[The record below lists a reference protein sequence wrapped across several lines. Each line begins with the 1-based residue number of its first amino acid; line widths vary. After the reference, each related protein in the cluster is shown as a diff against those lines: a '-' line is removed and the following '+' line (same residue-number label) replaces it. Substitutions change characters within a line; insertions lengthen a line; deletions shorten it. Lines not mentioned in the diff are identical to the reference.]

1 MPAFRY
7 QGRNRQG
14 QKVQGEVEASSSA
27 AAAAL
32 LQQRQITPV
41 HIVASTV
48 SAAIGEDILAN
59 LKQRWRHT
67 PVGIDEL
74 IMFCRQMNALTRAGV
89 PVIRALATLA
99 GSSRSATLRQ
109 HLSDAVQTLQSGQ
122 SVTQS
127 LGQHPDTFNA
137 LFVNMIRVGEN
148 TGRLDEIFIDLSR
161 HLERERDTRKRL
173 KQATRY
179 PSFVLVALAIALTI
193 INVFV
198 IPAFAGVFAKLH
210 ASLPLPTRILI
221 ATSHFVI
228 HDGWLVLLILVASA
242 VLLHRHIQTPLGRYR
257 WDRFKLKLP
266 LVGDIFERVM
276 LSRFTR
282 SFAMMA
288 RAGVPIIT
296 SLQVIAKAVDND
308 YIGAAITGMAEQ
320 IQRGDSISRT
330 ATATGMFSPLV
341 LQMLMVGEES
351 GTLEEMLNEVADF
364 YDEEVDYDLKSLT
377 DRIEPL
383 LLLGVGGIVLILAL
397 GVFLPLWNLSSV
409 MLHHR

>member
-1 MPAFRY
+1 MALYHY

-14 QKVQGEVEASSSA
+14 QKVEGDVDASSTSA
-27 AAAAL
+27 AAAM
-32 LQQRQITPV
+32 LQQREIIPLHITAGKAARQSDLLASIRKNWRQKPV
-41 HIVASTV
+41 S
-48 SAAIGEDILAN
+48 
-59 LKQRWRHT
+59 
-67 PVGIDEL
+67 IDEL

-89 PVIRALATLA
+89 PVVRALATLST
-99 GSSRSATLRQ
+99 SSRSETLRL

-122 SVTQS
+122 SITQS

-137 LFVNMIRVGEN
+137 LFINMVRVGEN

-179 PSFVLVALAIALTI
+179 PSFVLIALAIALII

-210 ASLPLPTRILI
+210 AQLPLPTRILI

-228 HDGWLVLLILVASA
+228 HDGWLLALLLIAAVVLLL
-242 VLLHRHIQTPLGRYR
+242 RHIETPLGRYR
-257 WDRFKLKLP
+257 WDRFKLRLP
-266 LVGDIFERVM
+266 LVGSIFERVM
-276 LSRFTR
+276 LSRFAR

-288 RAGVPIIT
+288 RAGVPIIS
-296 SLQVIAKAVDND
+296 SLQVIARAVDND
-308 YIGAAITGMAEQ
+308 YIGAAISGMADQ

-351 GTLEEMLNEVADF
+351 GTLEEMLGEVADF

-383 LLLGVGGIVLILAL
+383 LLLAVGGIVLILAL
-397 GVFLPLWNLSSV
+397 GVFLPLWNLSSA
-409 MLHHR
+409 MLHH